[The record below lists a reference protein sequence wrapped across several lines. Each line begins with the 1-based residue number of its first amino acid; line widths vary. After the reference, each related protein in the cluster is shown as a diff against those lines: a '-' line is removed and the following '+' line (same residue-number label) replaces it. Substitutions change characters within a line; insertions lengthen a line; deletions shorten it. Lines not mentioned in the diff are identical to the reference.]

1 MPHLISLRKR
11 RRIVGG
17 LHEDRHMKQL
27 FIYFAIFTM
36 LIVMSFS
43 PGATTV
49 ARADC
54 CTHGRT

>member
-1 MPHLISLRKR
+1 
-11 RRIVGG
+11 
-17 LHEDRHMKQL
+17 MKQL